1 MDTLE
6 YIVKKSE
13 FQAKGWKLLINN
25 RSLLGDFKLESLQ
38 ILFQQPYKKG
48 FRVGETRERG
58 TREEVTAVDQR
69 QI

>member
-25 RSLLGDFKLESLQ
+25 RSLLGDFKLGSLQ

-48 FRVGETRERG
+48 FRVGETRERE